1 MLRGYKG
8 TMVADTPVIGRSNAA
23 YWDSLCSL
31 GRAKA
36 QPLQHLGGAATGELV
51 GGDFGE
57 AVGAYYCG

>member
-36 QPLQHLGGAATGELV
+36 QPLQHLEWVYALDMA
-51 GGDFGE
+51 DFSGW
-57 AVGAYYCG
+57 GFW